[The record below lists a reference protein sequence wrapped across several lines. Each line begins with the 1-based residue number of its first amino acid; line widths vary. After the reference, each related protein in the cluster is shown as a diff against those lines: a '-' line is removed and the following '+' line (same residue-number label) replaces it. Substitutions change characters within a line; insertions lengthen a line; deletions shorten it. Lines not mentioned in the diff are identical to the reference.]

1 MQNTNRKHTKHTST
15 QWYGLMLDFMIRYM
29 DKVAKNGFL
38 GTPKANIFRH
48 FAHTEKGQEARSLL
62 EQAYAQSLKLRGKFK
77 EYRNG
82 MTSADYLFNTDDKV
96 RFDTLY
102 TQAVRRAQ
110 ASA

>member
-1 MQNTNRKHTKHTST
+1 
-15 QWYGLMLDFMIRYM
+15 MIRYM
-29 DKVAKNGFL
+29 NKVSKNGFL

-48 FAHTEKGQEARSLL
+48 FAHTEKGQEARGLL
-62 EQAYAQSLKLRGKFK
+62 EAAYSQSLKLRGKFK

-96 RFDTLY
+96 RFNTLY
-102 TQAVRRAQ
+102 NQAVRRAQ